1 MDKKSGV
8 SARLPTSRPPTE
20 LCQSHHINPYPN
32 APMVMPAA
40 AARLAADATTMLRHS
55 RHAAAIE
62 AAMQRNAKQG
72 QLVNAVLS
80 GCGYK
85 EIRFRGCR
93 LYAHRVVFA
102 LHYGRWPTPRCDH
115 IDGNKTNNRADNLR
129 ECSASENGHNG
140 KMHRDNATGVK
151 GVFRY
156 VRSGYGTEVMSNG
169 VRHRKWFRRLEDAA
183 AHVKQLREQ
192 LHGDFARHE

>member
-1 MDKKSGV
+1 MKDCAHVPELSG
-8 SARLPTSRPPTE
+8 RQL
-20 LCQSHHINPYPN
+20 
-32 APMVMPAA
+32 PAA
-40 AARLAADATTMLRHS
+40 AKARPTIEELREYLDYDAESGALTWKKSPGLR
-55 RHAAAIE
+55 RH
-62 AAMQRNAKQG
+62 AKQG